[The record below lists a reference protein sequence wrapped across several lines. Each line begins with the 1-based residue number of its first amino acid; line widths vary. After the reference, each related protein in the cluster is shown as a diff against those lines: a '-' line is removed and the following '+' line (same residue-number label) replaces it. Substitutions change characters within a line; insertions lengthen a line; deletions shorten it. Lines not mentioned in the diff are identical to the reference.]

1 MKNKGLE
8 VAVMAMIIITQQSVM
23 GIGYTDIRV
32 ADTPDHTIRYISGD
46 VVYVESL
53 QEERWVGRYWSA
65 DGRINLPYESWSED
79 AFELSV
85 SESPSDSTGTL
96 LSKGWSWRSSKE
108 LEKNNLGVR
117 HFVTELT
124 HGQSPIKLNV
134 HTLLDG
140 TPVLTRW
147 LEITN
152 TGSKPLALTRVCP
165 WAGRLWP
172 GKTFSLGYY
181 TMQEWA
187 HEGWFEWTSLAEGTK
202 TVDGKGFD
210 DPFFIVRNDNIG
222 EYFIA
227 HLAWT
232 GTWKMDLTRDAK
244 NMKFNIGPSATG
256 FMRVI
261 STGETVVT
269 PEVHMG
275 HVTESLDKTVQAMH
289 DHLRGFVLPK
299 RQPDLSHR
307 IQYLVPADQGYYT
320 PFDEA
325 SAIKCVDIA
334 ASIGAELFILDAYWW
349 DITCDWVP
357 SSKRFPRGLKPVSD
371 YVKQKGMLFGLY
383 VETEG
388 GRGNVEE
395 SRVAKE
401 HPEWIGPKKIID
413 ISNPDAAKF
422 VENEIYKIIED
433 YEIDLYRIDF
443 NPGIFEF
450 PTTVRE
456 GFPENNSWRYYETL
470 YGIYERVCEKYP
482 KLILQQCAAGGMRN
496 DLGLVRRFHEPYLS
510 DGLSIPLEFQ
520 VYSGL
525 TLGLP
530 PENFV
535 ILHGAD
541 GQWGSGKPQNIDT
554 ILRLTYALATPQ
566 VFVGA
571 VAPSVEEMNPERR
584 DKFLRYG
591 NMYKDFIRPLLPD
604 CRVYHHAPINAQRG
618 VTGSSWFAMEYGAP
632 DRSKGWAMV
641 CRMKT
646 GESLAYK
653 LIPKGLSPD
662 KKYKVTI
669 DSLHASFPIEG
680 IKLMQ
685 EGLTFP
691 IEECGSSE
699 LVLFEEIAR

>member
-1 MKNKGLE
+1 MRRIKIFM
-8 VAVMAMIIITQQSVM
+8 AVMAMSLLTLKNVVGM
-23 GIGYTDIRV
+23 GYTDIRV
-32 ADTPDHTIRYISGD
+32 TESSEHTTRFVSGD
-46 VVYVESL
+46 VVYVEAL
-53 QEERWVGRYWSA
+53 LEERWVGRYWSS

-85 SESPSDSTGTL
+85 SDSPTDTTGTPI
-96 LSKGWSWRSSKE
+96 SRGWTWKSSKE
-108 LEKNNLGVR
+108 LEKNSQGVR
-117 HFVTELT
+117 HHITELT
-124 HGQSPIKLNV
+124 HGQFQISLTI
-134 HTLLDG
+134 HTLVDG

-152 TGSKPLALTRVCP
+152 TGSKSIALTRVRP

-172 GKTFSLGYY
+172 GKSFSLGYY

-187 HEGWFEWTSLAEGTK
+187 HEGWFEWTSLTEGTK

-222 EYFIA
+222 EFFIA

-232 GTWKMDLTRDAK
+232 DTWKMEFTRDAK
-244 NMKFNIGPSATG
+244 TLKFNIGPSAPG

-261 STGETVVT
+261 SPGETVIT
-269 PEVHMG
+269 PEIHMG
-275 HVTESLDKTVQAMH
+275 HVSEGMDNAVQTMH
-289 DHLRGFVLPK
+289 EHLRKYVLPK
-299 RQPDLSHR
+299 RQPDLSYR

-325 SAIKCVDIA
+325 SALKCVDIA

-349 DITCDWVP
+349 DVTCDWVP

-371 YVKQKGMLFGLY
+371 YVKEKGMLFGLY

-395 SRVAKE
+395 SQVAKQ
-401 HPEWIGPKKIID
+401 HPDWIGPKKVINV
-413 ISNPDAAKF
+413 SNPEAAEY
-422 VENEIYKIIED
+422 VESEIQKVIED
-433 YEIDLYRIDF
+433 YDIDLYRIDF
-443 NPGIFEF
+443 NPGVFEF
-450 PTTVRE
+450 PTTIRD
-456 GFPENNSWRYYETL
+456 GFPENNSWRYYENL
-470 YGIYERVCEKYP
+470 YGIYERVRAKFP
-482 KLILQQCAAGGMRN
+482 NLILQQCAAGGMRN
-496 DLGLVRRFHEPYLS
+496 DLGFVRRFHEPYLT

-554 ILRLTYALATPQ
+554 ILRLTYTLATPQ
-566 VFVGA
+566 VFVGM
-571 VAPSVEEMNPERR
+571 VAPSVEELNPERR
-584 DKFLRYG
+584 EKFLRYG
-591 NMYKDFIRPLLPD
+591 DIYRNFIRPLLPE
-604 CRVYHHAPINAQRG
+604 CCVYHHAPINAQSG
-618 VTGSSWFAMEYGAP
+618 VTGSSWFAMEYSSP

-641 CRMKT
+641 CRMKPGDSSPYT
-646 GESLAYK
+646 
-653 LIPKGLSPD
+653 LIPKGLSPG
-662 KKYKVTI
+662 KTYRVTL
-669 DSLHASFPIEG
+669 DSFDANFEMKG
-680 IKLMQ
+680 IQLMQ
-685 EGLTFP
+685 NGLSIP
-691 IEECGSSE
+691 LEECGASE
-699 LVLFEEIAR
+699 LVLFEEI